1 MRSGLSGGSCARMRW
16 TVKAGEEGLV
26 SWVGVIVRVVA
37 VLVRRSAGGERRWWG
52 LRAIGVVG
60 VVRGL
65 DFDFDL
71 EVDMGVILCRG
82 WLYTVDL
89 CRL

>member
-1 MRSGLSGGSCARMRW
+1 MRSGLSGDSCARMRW
-16 TVKAGEEGLV
+16 MVKVCEGDLV

-52 LRAIGVVG
+52 WRAIGVAG

-65 DFDFDL
+65 DLDL
-71 EVDMGVILCRG
+71 EFGIKF
-82 WLYTVDL
+82 
-89 CRL
+89 